1 MGSRSRKLY
10 IWLVSLGAVLTIF
23 LLYSLLSKTP
33 LTDVESQDQLKED
46 IADSNFGWTDGEVGS
61 IGGVGVEGL
70 KGATFLHRNQNKEI
84 DREFGFEELLHEE
97 KDEWEIRKP
106 FMNVYQNSL
115 DCFVTADRGTV
126 QVESAVGRPTPGDAK
141 FTGNVL
147 IHILPKPSSEF
158 KESFIYLDDIVF
170 ISEKSLFSTAG
181 PVKFVS
187 QDAWMLGRG
196 LQVIYNSELGRL
208 EFLKLVQL
216 DSLHIK
222 RMQPIQKERKAQ
234 KTTAQTSPLSS
245 TQSPPGEAGKT
256 TETAKKEPS
265 EPGQYYRCLFSK
277 NVVIETPE
285 QVVWARDELFINDVF
300 WAENEKS
307 AGKQASEAKPPDTE
321 KDIKNVNKADVTV
334 AKEDKPKGVSQQSDI
349 VLTCDG
355 GVVVAPANSIQVFD
369 VSVGDVNR
377 SAPDKLDDSRGR
389 ATFAARKIDY
399 DATTG
404 NAVAVG
410 ASRFTFFAGSVTASD
425 VNVAVDANEAPAPVV
440 ITAQKQTSFL
450 QDSNQVIFEGDCLC
464 TMPQQVGG
472 RQRDSTLSSPMFTV
486 NLPEG
491 KTKQSFAL
499 TDISA
504 AGPAELIFYVDD
516 LTGSAPG
523 RPAFPAKVTAQ
534 EEIRFISRTK
544 QVIFEGDCLCSL
556 LREEK
561 DIRQEYMLSAPR
573 LTIDL
578 PKDTNDSYAELAT
591 DIKHLTADGGSVR
604 LATVTTSGEQL
615 LSGVELKCHRFDY
628 DPNQRLSKAMGPGII
643 KFNNSKAADTKDK
656 LSGFSLRK
664 PCWAIVEDFDSL
676 QYFAEP
682 NRIIADAGSDKLLI
696 NYFPVVNG
704 KLGKQVEARAGFVEA
719 FLDQSVEGQTE
730 LATLTATNGI
740 TFEDEDNQ
748 FIGSRLFY
756 DHKKALMTIQGDVYQ
771 PCYLNGALV
780 DNIEY
785 DLETGKRKAK
795 VVGPGALQL
804 K

>member
-1 MGSRSRKLY
+1 MGSKSRKLY
-10 IWLVSLGAVLTIF
+10 IWLISLGAVLVIF

-33 LTDVESQDQLKED
+33 LADVESQDQLEEVV
-46 IADSNFGWTDGEVGS
+46 ADSNFGWTGGEVGS

-106 FMNVYQNSL
+106 FMNVYQNSF

-126 QVESAVGRPTPGDAK
+126 QVESAVGRPTPRDAT

-147 IHILPKPSSEF
+147 IHILPKPSSDF

-187 QDAWMLGRG
+187 QDAQMLGRG
-196 LQVIYNSELGRL
+196 LQVVYNSEVGRL
-208 EFLKLVQL
+208 EFLMLVQL
-216 DSLHIK
+216 DRLCIRSY
-222 RMQPIQKERKAQ
+222 Q
-234 KTTAQTSPLSS
+234 
-245 TQSPPGEAGKT
+245 AGPVSGVQRRSRGMS
-256 TETAKKEPS
+256 ETAEKGPS
-265 EPGQYYRCLFSK
+265 DAGQYYRCLFSK

-285 QVVWARDELFINDVF
+285 QMVFARDELSINDIF
-300 WAENEKS
+300 WAES
-307 AGKQASEAKPPDTE
+307 SGGDAGEAETTGTE
-321 KDIKNVNKADVTV
+321 DVNMTEVTIT
-334 AKEDKPKGVSQQSDI
+334 KTSGPGEVSQQTDI
-349 VLTCDG
+349 ILTCDG
-355 GVVVAPANSIQVFD
+355 GVVVAPANSIQAFD

-377 SAPDKLDDSRGR
+377 SAPDKPDDLKGR
-389 ATFAARKIDY
+389 AVFTARKIDY

-410 ASRFTFFAGSVTASD
+410 ASKFTFFAGNVTASD
-425 VNVAVDANEAPAPVV
+425 VNMTFDANEAPVPVV
-440 ITAQKQTSFL
+440 ITAQKKTSFL

-464 TMPQQVGG
+464 TMPQRVGDE
-472 RQRDSTLSSPMFTV
+472 QRDCTLSSPVFTV
-486 NLPEG
+486 NLPEDRS
-491 KTKQSFAL
+491 KQSFAL

-504 AGPAELIFYVDD
+504 AGPAELVFYVDD

-523 RPAFPAKVTAQ
+523 RPAFPAKVTVRD
-534 EEIRFISRTK
+534 EIRFLSGKK
-544 QVIFEGDCLCSL
+544 QVVFKGDCLCSL
-556 LREEK
+556 LREERG
-561 DIRQEYMLSAPR
+561 IRQEYMLSAPQI
-573 LTIDL
+573 TIDL
-578 PKDTNDSYAELAT
+578 PEDTNDSSAELAT
-591 DIKHLTADGGSVR
+591 DIKHLTANGGLVR

-615 LSGVELKCHRFDY
+615 LSGVELKCRRFDY
-628 DPNQRLSKAMGPGII
+628 DPNQQLSKAAGPGII
-643 KFNNSKAADTKDK
+643 KFNNSRIVDTKEK

-676 QYFAEP
+676 RYFAES
-682 NRIIADAGSDKLLI
+682 NRIIADAGTDKLLI
-696 NYFPVVNG
+696 NYFPVING
-704 KLGKQVEARAGFVEA
+704 NLGKEVEARAGFVEA
-719 FLDQSVEGQTE
+719 FLDQTVEGQTE

-756 DHKKALMTIQGDVYQ
+756 DHKKASMTIQGDEYQ

-785 DLETGKRKAK
+785 DLKTGKRKAS